1 MSLAASISCIGG
13 LLAIVAYVVKLSMD
27 YSKLKSTVQHL
38 ADRAHEDRQKN
49 SEKFSELYARKDE
62 MRGTLTELTA
72 SVESMSR
79 LCEARFASLEKQY
92 AGLSEQVKELSR
104 SIAELK
110 YTRNTRT
117 RRKTDEQD

>member
-1 MSLAASISCIGG
+1 MSFAAIVSCIVG
-13 LLAIVAYVVKLSMD
+13 LLAIATYVIKLSVD

-38 ADRAHEDRQKN
+38 LERAHEDRQKN

-62 MRGTLTELTA
+62 MRETLTELTA

-92 AGLSEQVKELSR
+92 SQLSDQVRQLSNQ
-104 SIAELK
+104 IAELK
-110 YTRNTRT
+110 YTRAP
-117 RRKTDEQD
+117 RRKSNEQD

>member
-1 MSLAASISCIGG
+1 MNFAAVISCMGG
-13 LLAIVAYVVKLSMD
+13 LLAIVAYVVKLSVD

-49 SEKFSELYARKDE
+49 SEKFAELYARKDE
-62 MRGTLTELTA
+62 MRDTLVELTA

-79 LCEARFASLEKQY
+79 LFESRFASLEKQY
-92 AGLSEQVKELSR
+92 ATLSEQFRTLSQ

-110 YTRNTRT
+110 YTRTA
-117 RRKTDEQD
+117 RRKIDDN